1 MYTMNSSNNTFA
13 IHKATAVGF
22 GMKTPLVEIKTLI
35 KADLTLDTNITITY
49 NEAQNTYTFTQNSLA
64 TEVYTF
70 IPITIGKLLT
80 LTNNVGITIT
90 SGGVSTGLI
99 NLQDSSKARVL
110 RVSAGNFAD

>member
-1 MYTMNSSNNTFA
+1 
-13 IHKATAVGF
+13 
-22 GMKTPLVEIKTLI
+22 MKTPFVEIKTLI
-35 KADLTLDTNITITY
+35 KADLMLDTNITITY
-49 NEAQNTYTFTQNSLA
+49 NEVQNTYTFTQNSLA

-99 NLQDSSKARVL
+99 NLQDSSKARVC
-110 RVSAGNFAD
+110 

>member
-1 MYTMNSSNNTFA
+1 
-13 IHKATAVGF
+13 
-22 GMKTPLVEIKTLI
+22 MKTPFVEIKTLI
-35 KADLTLDTNITITY
+35 KADLMLDTNITITY
-49 NEAQNTYTFTQNSLA
+49 NEVQNTYTFTQNSLA

-70 IPITIGKLLT
+70 IPITIGKLLI

-99 NLQDSSKARVL
+99 NLQDSSKARVW